1 MTNRM
6 IEIGLVAAPGI
17 TEKIAHNLEN
27 NLPDILANYF
37 AKDIEWKINTVVDP
51 LTGSAETSKEI
62 FEKIANYQNNNNW
75 QYTIGLTD
83 LPIIKDNNVIAFDIN
98 KSNGASLI
106 SVPSYG
112 WRPVQK
118 RIQKSIVGII
128 ETVNMDH
135 SQDLQKNDHNDKG
148 SQEKLKSQFPLS
160 TLKSRTAYLEDTNSK
175 HTHYFVSSNTKGSF
189 RLISGMTFA
198 NNPLN
203 MLSSLSNVVAI
214 AFTTGAFGI
223 VFTTMWNLSYVYS
236 SWRMLLMMV
245 VAILGMMFWIIVAHH
260 LWESKKESRNKRVT
274 MLYNLT
280 TVLTL
285 TVSLII
291 YYIILFF
298 LFLIATLVVLPSGYL
313 GQTLQM
319 GGSANLITYIN
330 LAWFATSISTVA
342 GAIGAGLN
350 NEELILESTYGFRQK
365 ERYKKMEDQEKQ
377 QEQKRTEAK
386 KDIEE
391 KKQEEE
397 KKAEQE
403 AKNKQDH

>member
-1 MTNRM
+1 MTNRT
-6 IEIGLVAAPGI
+6 IAIGLVAAPGI

-27 NLPDILANYF
+27 SLPDILANYF
-37 AKDIEWKINTVVDP
+37 VQDIEWKIHTVVDP
-51 LTGSAETSKEI
+51 LTGSAETAKEI

-75 QYTIGLTD
+75 HYTIGLTD
-83 LPIIKDNNVIAFDIN
+83 LPIIKENNVIAFDIN

-106 SVPSYG
+106 SIPSYG

-128 ETVNMDH
+128 ETVSIQH
-135 SQDLQKNDHNDKG
+135 SHNLQINNNNNNDKS

-160 TLKSRTAYLEDTNSK
+160 TLKSRTEYLEDTNSK

-236 SWRMLLMMV
+236 SWRMLLMML
-245 VAILGMMFWIIVAHH
+245 VAIFGMMFWIIVAHH
-260 LWESKKESRNKRVT
+260 LWESKKESRNKSVT

-285 TVSLII
+285 TISLII

-319 GGSANLITYIN
+319 GGSATLSTYIN

-377 QEQKRTEAK
+377 QEQKRTEVK

-397 KKAEQE
+397 QKAKQE
-403 AKNKQDH
+403 GKSK